1 MNAKRMICTMLAVIM
16 IVAVLSTAVLAA
28 APKPAV
34 TKSGTGH
41 FYPYYCTGNGVNV
54 RSGPST
60 SYVSFG
66 QLSYYD
72 TFWHQMDANTGSFCF
87 GKTGDDTAISIA
99 YNEAVWGWVSGQ
111 YLCWRD
117 MI

>member
-1 MNAKRMICTMLAVIM
+1 MNIKNMIGILFALVMIGILATAALAV
-16 IVAVLSTAVLAA
+16 
-28 APKPAV
+28 APTPAV

-41 FYPYYCTGNGVNV
+41 FYPYYCIGNGVNV

-66 QLSYYD
+66 QLNYYD
-72 TFWHQMDANTGSFCF
+72 TFWHQMDANTGSFSF
-87 GKTGDDTAISIA
+87 GKTGDDTAITIA
-99 YNEAVWGWVSGQ
+99 YNEAVWGWVSTQ
-111 YLCWRD
+111 YISWRD